1 MYIFHII
8 QSLDGNVIGR
18 NMVFEMMLFNDPFNS
33 FISIGEVGLVRILYF
48 SANTVSMKQCINLE
62 LMRIWNIK
70 F

>member
-33 FISIGEVGLVRILYF
+33 FISIGEFGLVRILYF
-48 SANTVSMKQCINLE
+48 SANTVSMK
-62 LMRIWNIK
+62 
-70 F
+70 